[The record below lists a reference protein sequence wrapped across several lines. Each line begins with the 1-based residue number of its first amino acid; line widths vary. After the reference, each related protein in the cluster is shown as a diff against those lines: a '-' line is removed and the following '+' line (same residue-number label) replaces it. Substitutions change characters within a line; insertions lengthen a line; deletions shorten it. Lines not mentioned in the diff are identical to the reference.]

1 MTTVAISV
9 ILSTYNAPAALA
21 VSLQS
26 FAQQKDRG
34 FEVVVADDGST
45 RETADLVA
53 TAGRS
58 FPVPLRHLWQDDIGF
73 RPARAR
79 NLATAHSRG
88 DYLLFVDGDC
98 FVLPD
103 FIACHRA
110 LAQHGHFVSGKRCWL
125 RRPASRRCLAGGGR
139 NRGRAQWFLRALAQ
153 QCTRPFEFLP
163 LPDGRWRRRRSSD
176 WRGVQTC
183 NLGVW
188 RRDVLAINGFD
199 NRYVGHGW
207 EDSDF
212 ALRLIGSGV
221 RRKLGSHA
229 SPVLHL
235 WHERRHRQL
244 GPAGGNE
251 RLFQGTLA
259 EGPVR
264 AANGLREVAPTQPP
278 EPTRSAPGK
287 GARMDR
293 RPRPV

>member
-45 RETADLVA
+45 RETADLIA
-53 TAGRS
+53 AASRS

-73 RPARAR
+73 RAARVR

-110 LAQHGHFVSGKRCWL
+110 LAQRGHFVSGKRCWL
-125 RRPASRRCLAGGGR
+125 RRPASERCLAGAR
-139 NRGRAQWFLRALAQ
+139 NRGRTRWFLRALAQ

-163 LPDGRWRRRRSSD
+163 LPDGRWRRRRNSD

-188 RRDVLAINGFD
+188 RRDVLTINGFD

-235 WHERRHRQL
+235 WHERRTT
-244 GPAGGNE
+244 PAGGNA
-251 RLFQGTLA
+251 RLFQETLA
-259 EGPVR
+259 DGPVC
-264 AANGLREVAPTQPP
+264 AANGLREVV
-278 EPTRSAPGK
+278 PTRPPDAWTRPASGK